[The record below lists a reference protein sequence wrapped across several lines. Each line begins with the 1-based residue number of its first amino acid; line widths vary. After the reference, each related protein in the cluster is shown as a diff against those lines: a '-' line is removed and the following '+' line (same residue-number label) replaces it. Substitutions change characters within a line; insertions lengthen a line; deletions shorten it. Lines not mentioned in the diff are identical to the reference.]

1 MATIEVLHRSWG
13 ATLTA
18 TRTRLAV
25 AATAM
30 LALAGC
36 SGDPAPT
43 AATTSAPPSPTP
55 PATTPAAQT
64 TSPTPDTAAAE
75 DALADA
81 ALAFGK
87 STPIADLATATAYGF
102 RQPVA
107 ASAPRPTGQ
116 PGLTWAAADVK
127 VCAVKNLD
135 DEYDGITVT
144 NDRWKL
150 VYADDTEMGASN
162 ITYNQFPQPEYPTGE
177 KDLPDG
183 KCVRG
188 WITFRALKD
197 KRPAYV
203 AYEPENQPGARWAVK

>member
-1 MATIEVLHRSWG
+1 MT
-13 ATLTA
+13 TA
-18 TRTRLAV
+18 RTRRLAI
-25 AATAM
+25 AAAAM
-30 LALAGC
+30 LALASCGD
-36 SGDPAPT
+36 DPAPT
-43 AATTSAPPSPTP
+43 PPPASTPPSPTP
-55 PATTPAAQT
+55 PATTPAAPT

-75 DALADA
+75 DGPADA

-87 STPIADLATATAYGF
+87 SAPIADLATATAYGF

-107 ASAPRPTGQ
+107 ASAPRPNGQ

>member
-1 MATIEVLHRSWG
+1 MT
-13 ATLTA
+13 T
-18 TRTRLAV
+18 TRTRRLAV
-25 AATAM
+25 AAAAM

-36 SGDPAPT
+36 GDDPAPT
-43 AATTSAPPSPTP
+43 AAATSAPPSPTP
-55 PATTPAAQT
+55 STLPATSSAPPPA
-64 TSPTPDTAAAE
+64 SPTPDMAVVE
-75 DALADA
+75 DGPADA
-81 ALAFGK
+81 ALTFGK
-87 STPIADLATATAYGF
+87 SAPIADLATATAYGF

-107 ASAPRPTGQ
+107 ANAPRPNGQ
-116 PGLTWAAADVK
+116 PGLTWAAVDVK
-127 VCAVKNLD
+127 VCAVKNPD
-135 DEYDGITVT
+135 DEYDGIIVT

-203 AYEPENQPGARWAVK
+203 VYEPENQPGARWAVK